1 MLGIKIKSVIDLI
14 MVEIT
19 INNNKGINK
28 MNTEILVIWEQRN
41 GLYTDKCFN
50 FRNQTLSFYNKVA
63 TEKGFGG
70 GLEVIK
76 FKESK

>member
-1 MLGIKIKSVIDLI
+1 MLGILIKSIIYLI
-14 MVEIT
+14 MVEMT
-19 INNNKGINK
+19 INNQKESM

-70 GLEVIK
+70 GLEIVE
-76 FKESK
+76 FVKEND